1 MVHREVTLKVD
12 AVRPWPRIRKG
23 IVMPGAVA
31 VTRRTLLTGS
41 AAAVAAGATLASIS
55 SALGAGA
62 GAVAAAPAEIPV
74 STAEDL
80 MREHGVLRRVLFVY
94 DEAASR
100 IEASGERI
108 PTVPPDVLKQAAML
122 VRQFVENYHEKLEEQ
137 HLFPRFEKAG
147 LLADLVKTLRLQHD
161 AGHRLTS
168 QVLTLV
174 GSGAFH
180 VAASRRQLAAA
191 LRAFSRMY
199 RPHAAREDTI
209 LFPAMRRI
217 FTPKEYD
224 ELGDTFE
231 DAEHRVFGKDGFEWA
246 VGEVTGLEKA
256 MDLADLAQFTPMI

>member
-1 MVHREVTLKVD
+1 
-12 AVRPWPRIRKG
+12 
-23 IVMPGAVA
+23 MPGTVA
-31 VTRRTLLTGS
+31 VTRRTLLIGS
-41 AAAVAAGATLASIS
+41 AAAGAAGATLALIS
-55 SALGAGA
+55 SALGAEA
-62 GAVAAAPAEIPV
+62 GATPAAPAEIPV

-100 IEASGERI
+100 IEASGEKL
-108 PTVPPDVLKQAAML
+108 PMVPPGVLKQAAML

-137 HLFPRFEKAG
+137 YLFPRFEKAG

-161 AGHRLTS
+161 AGHRATS
-168 QVLTLV
+168 QVLTL
-174 GSGAFH
+174 GEGGAFQD
-180 VAASRRQLAAA
+180 AASRRRLAAA
-191 LRAFSRMY
+191 LRAFNRMY
-199 RPHAAREDTI
+199 RPHAAREDTV

-246 VGEVTGLEKA
+246 VAEVNGLEKA
-256 MDLADLAQFTPMI
+256 MGLADLAQFTPTT